1 MRTDLSDG
9 DKDKESGFYILKHT
23 IMPAV
28 LTENLF
34 MDNKKEYEFLLSP
47 EGKEAIVNLHVQGI
61 LDYISKIK
69 QTTLSIKQIHN
80 QEITWGKSYLNVLKI
95 S

>member
-47 EGKEAIVNLHVQGI
+47 EGKEAIINLHVQGI

-69 QTTLSIKQIHN
+69 EQ
-80 QEITWGKSYLNVLKI
+80 
-95 S
+95 

>member
-34 MDNKKEYEFLLSP
+34 MDNKKNMNFYYRL
-47 EGKEAIVNLHVQGI
+47 KEKRQ
-61 LDYISKIK
+61 
-69 QTTLSIKQIHN
+69 
-80 QEITWGKSYLNVLKI
+80 
-95 S
+95 